1 MNLDPAER
9 AGLTSAGYLIEEEI
23 GRGASGVVYLAHQ
36 ELIDRRVALKRV
48 PDDGTARRLDR
59 EVAALVALEHPG
71 VVRLMDVVR
80 QPGSVWFVMEYVDG
94 PTLRQVLDAGPL
106 SVPDALGILEQLSVV
121 LDFVAGRRI
130 VHRDLKPGNVF
141 VTSGGR
147 AKIGDFGVALV
158 GDAASARVT
167 RPGTVVGT
175 PAYLS
180 PEQAGAWSEPTA
192 ASDLY
197 SLGVIAYELLA
208 GQVPF
213 RRRGNVLALLAAQE
227 AEPPPLPSEF
237 RAALAGSVDSALLG
251 PLAKDPKKRP
261 PSAGE
266 FFSELS
272 RAVDETWPGWRQAV
286 KPVQMAPVIR
296 GPRAAPADE
305 TVTAEGVLELEPPRT
320 TQSMR
325 TTVRPRRHRRRRRN
339 RYLLP
344 AGVFVVAVVGSYAAV
359 RATSSGGGSALRIES
374 IALSC
379 SAGTAIATLTTNG
392 GQGEVHYRWSGQPE
406 ESLRAGSQRV
416 VMVRERGAGAPVT
429 FFLISPQTR
438 QESLPRPGGC

>member
-1 MNLDPAER
+1 MD
-9 AGLTSAGYLIEEEI
+9 SAGYLIEEEI

-94 PTLRQVLDAGPL
+94 PTLRQILDAGPL

-147 AKIGDFGVALV
+147 AKIGDFGIALL
-158 GDAASARVT
+158 GDTASARVT
-167 RPGTVVGT
+167 RPGIVIGT

-180 PEQAGAWSEPTA
+180 PEQAAGRSEPTP

-213 RRRGNVLALLAAQE
+213 RRPGNVLALLAAQE
-227 AEPPPLPSEF
+227 SEPPPRPSEF
-237 RAALAGSVDSALLG
+237 RAALGGTVDAALLA
-251 PLAKDPKKRP
+251 PLAKDPTKRP
-261 PSAGE
+261 GSAGE
-266 FFSELS
+266 FFSQLS
-272 RAVDETWPGWRQAV
+272 RAADESWPGWRQSV
-286 KPVQMAPVIR
+286 NPVQMAPAIS
-296 GPRAAPADE
+296 GLRAAPADE
-305 TVTAEGVLELEPPRT
+305 TVTAEAVLEPEPPQT
-320 TQSMR
+320 TKP
-325 TTVRPRRHRRRRRN
+325 VRPASRRRRRRWRN
-339 RYLLP
+339 RYLLS
-344 AGVFVVAVVGSYAAV
+344 AGVFVVAVVGSYATV
-359 RATSSGGGSALRIES
+359 RAISSGGGSGLRIES
-374 IALSC
+374 IELSC
-379 SAGTAIATLTTNG
+379 SAGTVMATLTTNG
-392 GQGEVHYRWSGQPE
+392 VRGEVLYRWSGQPE
-406 ESLRAGSQRV
+406 ESFTAGSQRV
-416 VMVRERGAGAPVT
+416 VTVKERGSGASVT